1 MTEKALRYNEGKPQ
15 WSLIDFDSLE
25 PMVRVLEYWM
35 KKYTVWDVT
44 WRDNWKKP
52 MDRKKILD
60 SMMRHQI
67 ALMAGEEIDQE
78 SGKPHIGHIM
88 ANAMFYSYHSNKYA
102 KKKYKKY
109 Y

>member
-1 MTEKALRYNEGKPQ
+1 
-15 WSLIDFDSLE
+15 
-25 PMVRVLEYWM
+25 M
-35 KKYTVWDVT
+35 KKRT
-44 WRDNWKKP
+44 
-52 MDRKKILD
+52 ILD

-88 ANAMFYSYHSNKYA
+88 ANAMFYSYHYTNV

>member
-1 MTEKALRYNEGKPQ
+1 
-15 WSLIDFDSLE
+15 
-25 PMVRVLEYWM
+25 M
-35 KKYTVWDVT
+35 KKRT
-44 WRDNWKKP
+44 
-52 MDRKKILD
+52 ILD

-67 ALMAGEEIDQE
+67 ALMAGEEIDPE

-88 ANAMFYSYHSNKYA
+88 ANAMFYSYHYTNA